1 MMFSVRFLAI
11 EESNSTVDLLE
22 FGVEIGTTTLSP
34 ELTKPLAPVEFPQQK
49 LELLN

>member
-11 EESNSTVDLLE
+11 EESGSAMDLFE
-22 FGVEIGTTTLSP
+22 VGVEIGATTFLL
-34 ELTKPLAPVEFPQQK
+34 ELTEPLAPVEFLQQK